1 MPYEVELENGT
12 GFRVDDLAFDGSNWT
27 TYREEL
33 IYVAKLEGV
42 VGQFDGTDAPPVVG
56 TEAYQEWSFRNSV
69 ATMLV
74 TFTIPDSL
82 LINFYDTKT
91 AQEIFTQ
98 LENRFSK

>member
-1 MPYEVELENGT
+1 
-12 GFRVDDLAFDGSNWT
+12 GSNWT

-42 VGQFDGTDAPPVVG
+42 VGQFDGTDAPPVAG
-56 TEAYQEWSFRNSV
+56 TKAYQEWSFRNSV

-82 LINFYDTKT
+82 LINFYNTKT